1 MRLNKKVIGAVL
13 GITGILAVT
22 AVTTND
28 ALVSDVVQG
37 VSEAA
42 NTGLEDEA
50 IAGVT
55 ATLYEYQR
63 NAAKQTAKNVSVE
76 KQDIEVVAASLEE
89 EAQAD
94 VEAALQGNAD
104 DLKAGISAE
113 SKEQESDSKNSQEET
128 SDSKNDK
135 SRNDK

>member
-13 GITGILAVT
+13 GITGILAIT

-28 ALVSDVVQG
+28 ALVSETVQG

-42 NTGLEDEA
+42 NTSLEDEA

-55 ATLYEYQR
+55 ATIYEYQR

-76 KQDIEVVAASLEE
+76 KKDIEVLHPHIQEFATHLQIEFLC
-89 EAQAD
+89 QG
-94 VEAALQGNAD
+94 ALCIRYLGQ
-104 DLKAGISAE
+104 
-113 SKEQESDSKNSQEET
+113 T
-128 SDSKNDK
+128 SMGGLLAYTLHGRHNT
-135 SRNDK
+135 R